1 MSDFSNINFEAKS
14 RITGD
19 DTPFRNAKVK
29 VFGVGGAGGNTVNR
43 MKQMN
48 IEGVEYYAV
57 NTDAMALDQSLA
69 DHKILIGE
77 KSTRN
82 LGAGMDPEMGRK
94 AVEENIDDLRNAMKG
109 ADLVFVTAGMGG
121 GTGTGAAPVVAN
133 IAREEGVLTVA
144 VVTKPFRFEG
154 NVRNSLAQR
163 GVDALREAADT
174 IIVIENKK
182 LLNLIQNTNKSATVD
197 EAFKMADEI
206 LGNAVQSICSI
217 MFRHGLVHVDFAD
230 IRKVMLKG
238 GSALMGTGTA
248 EGEGRGVAAADSA
261 LSSPLLEDIDIK
273 GASGVLINVS
283 HGENYSLLEH
293 NEAMEHIYD
302 AVGEEGCPNIIVGD
316 ITLPE
321 LGDKVCITIIATG
334 CGGTNNAAAPCY
346 AGIGSNAYQQAQ
358 AYQQPAPVQAAT
370 PRPTTNF
377 LALAGRATAAMPTAA
392 PTVAAQ
398 TVSQRVASVPASA
411 MATAQTQSYANS
423 APTQAYAAAP
433 SYAAPTQAYSASAP
447 SYGASQTNSYA
458 APTRQA
464 SAAPVNLAAA
474 MFSPASS
481 FASPNFDA
489 NKAGFAEETVAP
501 SASSMRESEEMPAA
515 AEADPLSNGSNFAGS
530 YAKQEQRVEQN
541 DYMTPAFKRNQS
553 NYDDALKESN
563 IDYDMPAFMRM
574 NSDLF

>member
-14 RITGD
+14 RVTGD

-48 IEGVEYYAV
+48 IEGVEYYAI

-94 AVEENIDDLRNAMKG
+94 AVEENIDDLRDAMKG

-121 GTGTGAAPVVAN
+121 GTGTGAAPIVAN

-154 NVRNSLAQR
+154 NVRNSLAQN
-163 GVDALREAADT
+163 GVRALREAADT

-182 LLNLIQNTNKSATVD
+182 LLNLIQNTNKNATVD

-230 IRKVMLKG
+230 IRKVMLHG

-248 EGEGRGVAAADSA
+248 EGEGRGVAAADAA
-261 LSSPLLEDIDIK
+261 LSSPLLEDIDIQ

-302 AVGEEGCPNIIVGD
+302 AVGEEGNPNIIVGD

-334 CGGTNNAAAPCY
+334 CGGTNNAAAVNY
-346 AGIGSNAYQQAQ
+346 GGIAGSFPQATGYQ
-358 AYQQPAPVQAAT
+358 PTVQAAT

-377 LALAGRATAAMPTAA
+377 VALAGRSTAAMPTASMATA
-392 PTVAAQ
+392 PTVAAPAV
-398 TVSQRVASVPASA
+398 TQRTVPAA
-411 MATAQTQSYANS
+411 PAYAS
-423 APTQAYAAAP
+423 APTQTYASPAR
-433 SYAAPTQAYSASAP
+433 PTTPINQ
-447 SYGASQTNSYA
+447 
-458 APTRQA
+458 
-464 SAAPVNLAAA
+464 AAA
-474 MFSPASS
+474 MFAPASS

-489 NKAGFAEETVAP
+489 KASYAEEVV
-501 SASSMRESEEMPAA
+501 ASSAATATLRETEEMPGV
-515 AEADPLSNGSNFAGS
+515 AEADPLSSGNYAGS
-530 YAKQEQRVEQN
+530 YAKQEPRMMAQSEQTSSV
-541 DYMTPAFKRNQS
+541 DYGTPAFVRNQKAPE
-553 NYDDALKESN
+553 DALKESN
-563 IDYDMPAFMRM
+563 VDYELPAFMRM

>member
-1 MSDFSNINFEAKS
+1 MSDYENINFEAMS

-19 DTPFRNAKVK
+19 DTPSRNAKVK

-48 IEGVEYYAV
+48 IEGVEYYAI

-94 AVEENIDDLRNAMKG
+94 AVEENIDDLKKAMMG

-121 GTGTGAAPVVAN
+121 GTGTGAAPIVATV
-133 IAREEGVLTVA
+133 ARELGILTVA

-154 NVRNSLAQR
+154 NVRNSLAQN
-163 GVDALREAADT
+163 GVRALREAADT

-182 LLNLIQNTNKSATVD
+182 LLNLIQNTNKNATVD

-248 EGEGRGVAAADSA
+248 EGEGRGVAAADAA
-261 LSSPLLEDIDIK
+261 LSSPLLEDIDIQ

-302 AVGEEGCPNIIVGD
+302 AVGEEGNPNIIVGD

-334 CGGTNNAAAPCY
+334 CGGTNNAAAVGY
-346 AGIGSNAYQQAQ
+346 AGVGTAGFQSAYQAP
-358 AYQQPAPVQAAT
+358 AAPVQAT

-377 LALAGRATAAMPTAA
+377 VALAGRSTAAMPSAMPTAA
-392 PTVAAQ
+392 MQAAPTVVAPAVTQ
-398 TVSQRVASVPASA
+398 RTVS
-411 MATAQTQSYANS
+411 
-423 APTQAYAAAP
+423 AAP
-433 SYAAPTQAYSASAP
+433 SYAAPQSTYASAARP
-447 SYGASQTNSYA
+447 
-458 APTRQA
+458 
-464 SAAPVNLAAA
+464 AAPVNQAAA
-474 MFSPASS
+474 MFAPASS

-489 NKAGFAEETVAP
+489 KASYAEEAVA
-501 SASSMRESEEMPAA
+501 ATATATLRETEEMPGAA
-515 AEADPLSNGSNFAGS
+515 DADPLSNGN
-530 YAKQEQRVEQN
+530 YANTFKQESRPAQTEQVN
-541 DYMTPAFKRNQS
+541 TVDYGTPAFMRNQKGS
-553 NYDDALKESN
+553 EDALKESN
-563 IDYDMPAFMRM
+563 VDYDLPAFMRM
-574 NSDLF
+574 NDLF

>member
-1 MSDFSNINFEAKS
+1 MSDFENINFEAMS

-19 DTPFRNAKVK
+19 DTPSRNAKVK

-48 IEGVEYYAV
+48 IEGVEYYAI

-94 AVEENIDDLRNAMKG
+94 AVEENIDDLKKAMVG

-121 GTGTGAAPVVAN
+121 GTGTGAAPIVATV
-133 IAREEGVLTVA
+133 ARELGILTVA

-154 NVRNSLAQR
+154 NVRNSLAQN
-163 GVDALREAADT
+163 GVRALREAADT

-182 LLNLIQNTNKSATVD
+182 LLNLIQNTNKNATVD

-248 EGEGRGVAAADSA
+248 EGEGRGVAAADAA
-261 LSSPLLEDIDIK
+261 LSSPLLEDIDIQ

-302 AVGEEGCPNIIVGD
+302 AVGEEGNPNIIVGD

-334 CGGTNNAAAPCY
+334 CGGTNNAAAAGY
-346 AGIGSNAYQQAQ
+346 ATMNAAAAYQQT
-358 AYQQPAPVQAAT
+358 AYQPQVAPVQAT

-377 LALAGRATAAMPTAA
+377 VALAGRATAAMPAAMPTAA
-392 PTVAAQ
+392 MPTAAMTAQTVAAPAVTQ
-398 TVSQRVASVPASA
+398 RTVS
-411 MATAQTQSYANS
+411 
-423 APTQAYAAAP
+423 AAP
-433 SYAAPTQAYSASAP
+433 SYASMPQYASPARP
-447 SYGASQTNSYA
+447 ATPINQ
-458 APTRQA
+458 
-464 SAAPVNLAAA
+464 AAA
-474 MFSPASS
+474 MFAPASS

-489 NKAGFAEETVAP
+489 KASYAEESVATATKTV
-501 SASSMRESEEMPAA
+501 RETEEMPGAA
-515 AEADPLSNGSNFAGS
+515 DADPLSNGN
-530 YAKQEQRVEQN
+530 YASSLNKQESRPAQTEQVSAV
-541 DYMTPAFKRNQS
+541 DYGTPAFMRNQKGS
-553 NYDDALKESN
+553 EDALKESN
-563 IDYDMPAFMRM
+563 VDYDLPAFMRM
-574 NSDLF
+574 NDLF

>member
-1 MSDFSNINFEAKS
+1 MSDFENINFEAKS

-19 DTPFRNAKVK
+19 DAPSRNAKVK

-48 IEGVEYYAV
+48 IEGVEYYAI

-94 AVEENIDDLRNAMKG
+94 AVEENIDDLKKSMMG

-121 GTGTGAAPVVAN
+121 GTGTGAAPIVATV
-133 IAREEGVLTVA
+133 ARELGILTVA

-154 NVRNSLAQR
+154 NVRNSLAQN
-163 GVDALREAADT
+163 GVRALREAADT

-182 LLNLIQNTNKSATVD
+182 LLNLIQNTNKNATVD

-248 EGEGRGVAAADSA
+248 EGEGRGVAAADAA
-261 LSSPLLEDIDIK
+261 LSSPLLEDIDIQ

-302 AVGEEGCPNIIVGD
+302 AVGEEGNPNIIVGD

-334 CGGTNNAAAPCY
+334 CGGTNNAAAVNY
-346 AGIGSNAYQQAQ
+346 AGIGSAAYQQAQ
-358 AYQQPAPVQAAT
+358 TYQAAAAPVQAAT

-377 LALAGRATAAMPTAA
+377 VALAGRATAAMPTAPMAAA
-392 PTVAAQ
+392 PTVAAPAV
-398 TVSQRVASVPASA
+398 TQRVVPA
-411 MATAQTQSYANS
+411 TA
-423 APTQAYAAAP
+423 PAAP
-433 SYAAPTQAYSASAP
+433 SYMAPQNTYASA
-447 SYGASQTNSYA
+447 A
-458 APTRQA
+458 RQ
-464 SAAPVNLAAA
+464 AAPVNTAAA
-474 MFSPASS
+474 MFAPASS
-481 FASPNFDA
+481 FASPSFDV
-489 NKAGFAEETVAP
+489 KAGYAEEAVATKTV
-501 SASSMRESEEMPAA
+501 RETEEMPGI
-515 AEADPLSNGSNFAGS
+515 AEADPLSNGN
-530 YAKQEQRVEQN
+530 YASSFKQESRPAQTEQVSAV
-541 DYMTPAFKRNQS
+541 DYDTPAFMRNQKAPE
-553 NYDDALKESN
+553 DALKESN
-563 IDYDMPAFMRM
+563 VDYDLPAFMRM

>member
-182 LLNLIQNTNKSATVD
+182 LLNLIQNTNKNATVD

-248 EGEGRGVAAADSA
+248 EGEGRGVAAADAA
-261 LSSPLLEDIDIK
+261 LSSPLLEDIDIQ

-302 AVGEEGCPNIIVGD
+302 AVGEEGNPNIIVGD

-334 CGGTNNAAAPCY
+334 CGGTNNAAAAGY
-346 AGIGSNAYQQAQ
+346 ATMNAAAAYQQT
-358 AYQQPAPVQAAT
+358 AYQPQVAPVQAT

-377 LALAGRATAAMPTAA
+377 VALAGRATAAMPAAMPTAA
-392 PTVAAQ
+392 MAAQ
-398 TVSQRVASVPASA
+398 TVAAPAVTQRTVS
-411 MATAQTQSYANS
+411 
-423 APTQAYAAAP
+423 AAP
-433 SYAAPTQAYSASAP
+433 SYAAP
-447 SYGASQTNSYA
+447 SQYT
-458 APTRQA
+458 
-464 SAAPVNLAAA
+464 SAARPATPINQAAA
-474 MFSPASS
+474 MFAPASS

-489 NKAGFAEETVAP
+489 KASYAEESVATATKTV
-501 SASSMRESEEMPAA
+501 RETEEMPGAA
-515 AEADPLSNGSNFAGS
+515 DADPLSNGN
-530 YAKQEQRVEQN
+530 YANSLNKQESRPAQTEQVSAV
-541 DYMTPAFKRNQS
+541 DYGTPAFMRNQKGS
-553 NYDDALKESN
+553 EDALKESN
-563 IDYDMPAFMRM
+563 VDYDLPAFMRM
-574 NSDLF
+574 NDLF

>member
-1 MSDFSNINFEAKS
+1 MSDFENINFEAMS

-19 DTPFRNAKVK
+19 DTPSRNAKVK

-48 IEGVEYYAV
+48 IEGVEYYAI

-94 AVEENIDDLRNAMKG
+94 AVEENIDDLKKSMMG

-121 GTGTGAAPVVAN
+121 GTGTGAAPIVATV
-133 IAREEGVLTVA
+133 ARELGILTVA

-154 NVRNSLAQR
+154 NVRNSLAQN
-163 GVDALREAADT
+163 GVRALREAADT

-182 LLNLIQNTNKSATVD
+182 LLNLIQNTNKNATVD

-248 EGEGRGVAAADSA
+248 EGEGRGVAAADAA
-261 LSSPLLEDIDIK
+261 LSSPLLEDIDIQ

-302 AVGEEGCPNIIVGD
+302 AVGEEGNPNIIVGD

-334 CGGTNNAAAPCY
+334 CGGTNNAAAVNY
-346 AGIGSNAYQQAQ
+346 AGIGSAAYQQAQ
-358 AYQQPAPVQAAT
+358 AQTYQAAAAPVQAAT

-377 LALAGRATAAMPTAA
+377 VALAGRATAAMPTAPMAAA
-392 PTVAAQ
+392 PTVAAPAV
-398 TVSQRVASVPASA
+398 TQRVVPA
-411 MATAQTQSYANS
+411 TA
-423 APTQAYAAAP
+423 PAAP
-433 SYAAPTQAYSASAP
+433 SYMAPQSAYASA
-447 SYGASQTNSYA
+447 A
-458 APTRQA
+458 ARP
-464 SAAPVNLAAA
+464 AAPVNTAAA
-474 MFSPASS
+474 MFAPAAS
-481 FASPNFDA
+481 FASPSFDV
-489 NKAGFAEETVAP
+489 KAGYAEEAVATKTV
-501 SASSMRESEEMPAA
+501 RETEEMPGV
-515 AEADPLSNGSNFAGS
+515 AEADPLSNGS
-530 YAKQEQRVEQN
+530 YASSFKQESRPAQTEQVSAV
-541 DYMTPAFKRNQS
+541 DYDTPAFMRNQKAPE
-553 NYDDALKESN
+553 DALKESN
-563 IDYDMPAFMRM
+563 VDYDLPAFMRM

>member
-94 AVEENIDDLRNAMKG
+94 AVEENIDELRNAMKG

-154 NVRNSLAQR
+154 NVRNSLAQN
-163 GVDALREAADT
+163 GVRALREAADT

-182 LLNLIQNTNKSATVD
+182 LLNLIQNTNKNATVD

-248 EGEGRGVAAADSA
+248 EGEGRGVAAADAA
-261 LSSPLLEDIDIK
+261 LSSPLLEDIDIQ

-302 AVGEEGCPNIIVGD
+302 AVGEEGNPNIIVGD

-334 CGGTNNAAAPCY
+334 CGGTNNAAAVNY
-346 AGIGSNAYQQAQ
+346 GGIAGSFPQAQ
-358 AYQQPAPVQAAT
+358 AYPQTHAVQAAT

-377 LALAGRATAAMPTAA
+377 VALAGRNTAAMQAAA

-398 TVSQRVASVPASA
+398 SVQRTVAAPAATMVAP
-411 MATAQTQSYANS
+411 TYGAQQ
-423 APTQAYAAAP
+423 TQAYAASAP
-433 SYAAPTQAYSASAP
+433 SYAAPTQN
-447 SYGASQTNSYA
+447 YGAAQQNYA
-458 APTRQA
+458 APSRQTPA
-464 SAAPVNLAAA
+464 TPINQAAA
-474 MFSPASS
+474 MFAPDYT
-481 FASPNFDA
+481 FASPKFDA
-489 NKAGFAEETVAP
+489 KAGFAEETVP
-501 SASSMRESEEMPAA
+501 ASTASTLRDSEELPAA
-515 AEADPLSNGSNFAGS
+515 ADTDPMSNGNYASS
-530 YAKQEQRVEQN
+530 YAKQEQRAEQ
-541 DYMTPAFKRNQS
+541 DYSTPAFKRNQS

-563 IDYDMPAFMRM
+563 IDYEMPAFMRM

>member
-1 MSDFSNINFEAKS
+1 MSDFENINFEAMS

-19 DTPFRNAKVK
+19 DTPSRNAKVK

-48 IEGVEYYAV
+48 IEGVEYYAI
-57 NTDAMALDQSLA
+57 NTDAMALDKSLA
-69 DHKILIGE
+69 DHKNLIGE

-154 NVRNSLAQR
+154 NVRNALAQS

-197 EAFKMADEI
+197 EAFRMADEI

-248 EGEGRGVAAADSA
+248 EGEGRGVAAADAA
-261 LSSPLLEDIDIK
+261 LTSPLLEDIDIQ

-334 CGGTNNAAAPCY
+334 CGGTNRNMGGYASYQAA
-346 AGIGSNAYQQAQ
+346 STYQQTSV
-358 AYQQPAPVQAAT
+358 QPAPVQAT

-377 LALAGRATAAMPTAA
+377 LALAGRNTAAMQAAA

-398 TVSQRVASVPASA
+398 TVQRVAAAPTAAMSAAPAQA
-411 MATAQTQSYANS
+411 YTAPTQSYSAPAQAYKAPTQSYS
-423 APTQAYAAAP
+423 APTQNYAASSRP
-433 SYAAPTQAYSASAP
+433 STPM
-447 SYGASQTNSYA
+447 SQ
-458 APTRQA
+458 
-464 SAAPVNLAAA
+464 AAA
-474 MFSPASS
+474 MFAPPSS

-489 NKAGFAEETVAP
+489 KANFTEETVGG
-501 SASSMRESEEMPAA
+501 STSSTLRESEELPAA
-515 AEADPLSNGSNFAGS
+515 AEADPLSNGNYAGS
-530 YAKQEQRVEQN
+530 YAKQEQAAEQN
-541 DYMTPAFKRNQS
+541 DPYKTPAFIRNQN
-553 NYDDALKESN
+553 NYDALKERD

-574 NSDLF
+574 SADMF

>member
-1 MSDFSNINFEAKS
+1 MSDFANINFEAKS

-154 NVRNSLAQR
+154 NVRNSLAQN
-163 GVDALREAADT
+163 GVNALREAADT

-248 EGEGRGVAAADSA
+248 EGEGRGVAAADAA
-261 LSSPLLEDIDIK
+261 LSSPLLEDIDIQ

-334 CGGTNNAAAPCY
+334 CGGTNNAAAKNYGGFSGAFP
-346 AGIGSNAYQQAQ
+346 QTPVF
-358 AYQQPAPVQAAT
+358 QQPAPVQAAT

-377 LALAGRATAAMPTAA
+377 VALAGRNTAAMPSAMQAA
-392 PTVAAQ
+392 PTVAAPAV
-398 TVSQRVASVPASA
+398 TQRVVPAAPTSA
-411 MATAQTQSYANS
+411 MSAAPAYGAQ
-423 APTQAYAAAP
+423 TQAYAAPAP
-433 SYAAPTQAYSASAP
+433 SYAAPTQNL
-447 SYGASQTNSYA
+447 GATQQSYA
-458 APTRQA
+458 APSRQN
-464 SAAPVNLAAA
+464 PTTPINQAAA
-474 MFSPASS
+474 MFAPDYS
-481 FASPNFDA
+481 FASPKFDA
-489 NKAGFAEETVAP
+489 KAGFAEETVQAP
-501 SASSMRESEEMPAA
+501 TTSTLRESEEMPAA
-515 AEADPLSNGSNFAGS
+515 ADADPLSNGNYTGS
-530 YAKQEQRVEQN
+530 YMKQEQNAEQN
-541 DYMTPAFKRNQS
+541 DPYKTPAFMRNQN
-553 NYDDALKESN
+553 NYDALKERD

-574 NSDLF
+574 SSDMF

>member
-1 MSDFSNINFEAKS
+1 MSDFENINFEAMS

-19 DTPFRNAKVK
+19 DTPSRNAKVK

-48 IEGVEYYAV
+48 IEGVEYYAI

-94 AVEENIDDLRNAMKG
+94 AVEENIDDLKKAMMG

-121 GTGTGAAPVVAN
+121 GTGTGAAPIVATV
-133 IAREEGVLTVA
+133 ARELGILTVA

-154 NVRNSLAQR
+154 NVRNSLAQN
-163 GVDALREAADT
+163 GVRALREAADT

-182 LLNLIQNTNKSATVD
+182 LLNLIQNTNKNATVD

-238 GSALMGTGTA
+238 GSALMGTGYA
-248 EGEGRGVAAADSA
+248 EGEGRGVAAADAA
-261 LSSPLLEDIDIK
+261 LSSPLLEDIDIQ

-302 AVGEEGCPNIIVGD
+302 AVGEEGNPNIIVGD

-334 CGGTNNAAAPCY
+334 CGGSNNAAAVNY
-346 AGIGSNAYQQAQ
+346 AGIGTAAYQQAHSQ
-358 AYQQPAPVQAAT
+358 AFQTAAAPVQAAT

-377 LALAGRATAAMPTAA
+377 VALAGRATAAMPAAPMAAA
-392 PTVAAQ
+392 PTVAAPAV
-398 TVSQRVASVPASA
+398 TQRVVPAA
-411 MATAQTQSYANS
+411 PAYTAPQS
-423 APTQAYAAAP
+423 TF
-433 SYAAPTQAYSASAP
+433 ASARP
-447 SYGASQTNSYA
+447 
-458 APTRQA
+458 
-464 SAAPVNLAAA
+464 AAPVNQAAA
-474 MFSPASS
+474 MFAPASS
-481 FASPNFDA
+481 FASPSFDA
-489 NKAGFAEETVAP
+489 KAGYAEEAVAT
-501 SASSMRESEEMPAA
+501 ATATKTIRETEEMPGV
-515 AEADPLSNGSNFAGS
+515 AEADPLSSGNFANS
-530 YAKQEQRVEQN
+530 FTQESRPAQTEQVN
-541 DYMTPAFKRNQS
+541 AVDYGTPAFMRNQKGS
-553 NYDDALKESN
+553 EDALKESN
-563 IDYDMPAFMRM
+563 VDYDLPAFMRM

>member
-1 MSDFSNINFEAKS
+1 MSDFANINFEATS

-19 DTPFRNAKVK
+19 ESPSRNAKVK

-48 IEGVEYYAV
+48 IEGVEYYAI
-57 NTDAMALDQSLA
+57 NTDSMALDQSLA

-94 AVEENIDDLRNAMKG
+94 AVEENIDDLKRAMVG

-121 GTGTGAAPVVAN
+121 GTGTGAAPIVATV
-133 IAREEGVLTVA
+133 ARELGILTVA

-154 NVRNSLAQR
+154 NVRNSLAQS
-163 GVDALREAADT
+163 GVRALREAADT

-248 EGEGRGVAAADSA
+248 EGEGRGVAAADAA
-261 LSSPLLEDIDIK
+261 LSSPLLEDIDIQ

-302 AVGEEGCPNIIVGD
+302 AVGEDGNPNIIVGD

-334 CGGTNNAAAPCY
+334 CGGTNNAAAVNY
-346 AGIGSNAYQQAQ
+346 AGVGTAAYQQAQ
-358 AYQQPAPVQAAT
+358 GFQAPAYQPAAAPVQAAT

-377 LALAGRATAAMPTAA
+377 VALAGRATAAMPTAA
-392 PTVAAQ
+392 MPTAAMTAAPTVMAPAV
-398 TVSQRVASVPASA
+398 TQRVVS
-411 MATAQTQSYANS
+411 
-423 APTQAYAAAP
+423 AAP
-433 SYAAPTQAYSASAP
+433 SYASVPQSSYASAARP
-447 SYGASQTNSYA
+447 
-458 APTRQA
+458 
-464 SAAPVNLAAA
+464 AAPVNAAAA
-474 MFSPASS
+474 MFAPASS

-489 NKAGFAEETVAP
+489 KTGYAEEAVAT
-501 SASSMRESEEMPAA
+501 ATLRETEEMPGV
-515 AEADPLSNGSNFAGS
+515 AEADPLSSGN
-530 YAKQEQRVEQN
+530 YASSFGKQESRSATEQVSAV
-541 DYMTPAFKRNQS
+541 DYGTPAFMRNQKAPE
-553 NYDDALKESN
+553 DALKESN
-563 IDYDMPAFMRM
+563 VDYDLPAFMRM

>member
-1 MSDFSNINFEAKS
+1 MSDFENINFEAKS

-19 DTPFRNAKVK
+19 DAPSRNAKVK

-48 IEGVEYYAV
+48 IEGVEYYAI

-94 AVEENIDDLRNAMKG
+94 AVEENIDDLKKSMMG

-121 GTGTGAAPVVAN
+121 GTGTGAAPIVATV
-133 IAREEGVLTVA
+133 ARELGILTVA

-154 NVRNSLAQR
+154 NVRNSLAQN
-163 GVDALREAADT
+163 GVRALREAADT

-182 LLNLIQNTNKSATVD
+182 LLNLIQNTNKNATVD

-248 EGEGRGVAAADSA
+248 EGEGRGVAAADAA
-261 LSSPLLEDIDIK
+261 LSSPLLEDIDIQ

-293 NEAMEHIYD
+293 SDAMDHIYEK
-302 AVGEEGCPNIIVGD
+302 VGEAGNPNIIIGD
-316 ITLPE
+316 ITDPA

-334 CGGTNNAAAPCY
+334 CGGTAVNQPKVNTTS
-346 AGIGSNAYQQAQ
+346 AGFGFGNFTVPQQTI
-358 AYQQPAPVQAAT
+358 QQSAPVQQVPAAPAGIQQAT
-370 PRPTTNF
+370 PRPTGFNVF
-377 LALAGRATAAMPTAA
+377 DF
-392 PTVAAQ
+392 Q
-398 TVSQRVASVPASA
+398 TVKPEAPAMTSSLPSLTETSVMRS
-411 MATAQTQSYANS
+411 
-423 APTQAYAAAP
+423 
-433 SYAAPTQAYSASAP
+433 
-447 SYGASQTNSYA
+447 
-458 APTRQA
+458 
-464 SAAPVNLAAA
+464 VNAA
-474 MFSPASS
+474 MFS
-481 FASPNFDA
+481 SPEFNA
-489 NKAGFAEETVAP
+489 AAPAEEEVVSQGSETSEMSAVAEEDRMNGGVPAYEAP
-501 SASSMRESEEMPAA
+501 SYET
-515 AEADPLSNGSNFAGS
+515 
-530 YAKQEQRVEQN
+530 Q
-541 DYMTPAFKRNQS
+541 
-553 NYDDALKESN
+553 
-563 IDYDMPAFMRM
+563 YDMPAYARNAANGATVTMERPAATRQEVVEEPAPATPATIDFSLPAYLRNRM
-574 NSDLF
+574 NTNNF

>member
-1 MSDFSNINFEAKS
+1 MSDFENINFEAMS

-19 DTPFRNAKVK
+19 DTPSRNAKVK

-48 IEGVEYYAV
+48 IEGVEYYAI

-94 AVEENIDDLRNAMKG
+94 AVEENIDDLKKAMMG

-121 GTGTGAAPVVAN
+121 GTGTGAAPIVATV
-133 IAREEGVLTVA
+133 ARELGILTVA

-154 NVRNSLAQR
+154 NVRNSLAQN
-163 GVDALREAADT
+163 GVRALREAADT

-182 LLNLIQNTNKSATVD
+182 LLNLIQNTNKNATVD

-248 EGEGRGVAAADSA
+248 EGEGRGGAAADAA
-261 LSSPLLEDIDIK
+261 LSSPLLEDIDIQ

-302 AVGEEGCPNIIVGD
+302 AVGEEGNPNIIVGD

-334 CGGTNNAAAPCY
+334 CGGTNNAAAVNY
-346 AGIGSNAYQQAQ
+346 AGIGTAAYQMNPAQAQ
-358 AYQQPAPVQAAT
+358 YQASAAPVQAAT

-377 LALAGRATAAMPTAA
+377 LALAGRNTAAMPTASMSAA
-392 PTVAAQ
+392 PTVATPAV
-398 TVSQRVASVPASA
+398 TQRVVPATAPATPSYTA
-411 MATAQTQSYANS
+411 PQSTYASATA
-423 APTQAYAAAP
+423 
-433 SYAAPTQAYSASAP
+433 
-447 SYGASQTNSYA
+447 
-458 APTRQA
+458 RQ
-464 SAAPVNLAAA
+464 AAPVNTAAA
-474 MFSPASS
+474 MFAPAAS
-481 FASPNFDA
+481 FASPSFDA
-489 NKAGFAEETVAP
+489 KAGYAEEAVA
-501 SASSMRESEEMPAA
+501 AVKTARETEEMPGAA
-515 AEADPLSNGSNFAGS
+515 DADPLSNGN
-530 YAKQEQRVEQN
+530 YANTIKQESRSAQTEQVSAV
-541 DYMTPAFKRNQS
+541 DYGTPAFMRNQKGS
-553 NYDDALKESN
+553 EDALKESN
-563 IDYDMPAFMRM
+563 VDYDLPAFMRM
-574 NSDLF
+574 NDLF

>member
-1 MSDFSNINFEAKS
+1 MSEFANINFEATS

-19 DTPFRNAKVK
+19 VVPFKNAKVK

-48 IEGVEYYAV
+48 IDGVEFYAI

-77 KSTRN
+77 KSTKN

-94 AVEENIDDLRNAMKG
+94 AVEENVEDLREAMKG

-121 GTGTGAAPVVAN
+121 GTGTGAAPVVASV
-133 IAREEGVLTVA
+133 ARELGILTVA

-154 NVRNSLAQR
+154 NVRNTLAMA
-163 GVDALREAADT
+163 GVRNLREAADT

-238 GSALMGTGTA
+238 GNALMGTGSA
-248 EGEGRGVAAADSA
+248 EGEGRGIAAADAA
-261 LSSPLLEDIDIK
+261 LSSPLLEDIDIE

-302 AVGEEGCPNIIVGD
+302 TVGEKGNPNIIIGD

-334 CGGTNNAAAPCY
+334 CGGTSRISQDTVKAAASSVTAAPKQAVGVSTY
-346 AGIGSNAYQQAQ
+346 GSISIPQQPVQQA
-358 AYQQPAPVQAAT
+358 PATSGVQKAT
-370 PRPTTNF
+370 PRPTSTNF
-377 LALAGRATAAMPTAA
+377 AALAHANAPQTAAMAY
-392 PTVAAQ
+392 AQ
-398 TVSQRVASVPASA
+398 PQQ
-411 MATAQTQSYANS
+411 MYA
-423 APTQAYAAAP
+423 QAYAQPQMAYAQPMYAQQPVQQGAYAQP
-433 SYAAPTQAYSASAP
+433 SYAASGAMPAFGETASYASSRFDAQAPVAEKVASATK
-447 SYGASQTNSYA
+447 SVS
-458 APTRQA
+458 R
-464 SAAPVNLAAA
+464 
-474 MFSPASS
+474 
-481 FASPNFDA
+481 
-489 NKAGFAEETVAP
+489 
-501 SASSMRESEEMPAA
+501 EEMPGMAD
-515 AEADPLSNGSNFAGS
+515 ADPLSNGNFTSSYGSVSSSQTSSLDDSFNSN
-530 YAKQEQRVEQN
+530 AKDQDIYKTPSIMRMKEDSAFKSGDV
-541 DYMTPAFKRNQS
+541 DYDLPAFLR
-553 NYDDALKESN
+553 
-563 IDYDMPAFMRM
+563 
-574 NSDLF
+574 NSDAF

>member
-1 MSDFSNINFEAKS
+1 MSDFENINFEAMS

-19 DTPFRNAKVK
+19 DTPSRNAKVK

-48 IEGVEYYAV
+48 IEGVEYYAI

-94 AVEENIDDLRNAMKG
+94 AVEENIDDLKKAMMG

-121 GTGTGAAPVVAN
+121 GTGTGAAPIVATV
-133 IAREEGVLTVA
+133 ARELGILTVA

-154 NVRNSLAQR
+154 NVRNSLAQN
-163 GVDALREAADT
+163 GVRALREAADT

-182 LLNLIQNTNKSATVD
+182 LLNLIQNTNKNATVD

-248 EGEGRGVAAADSA
+248 EGEGRGVAAADAA
-261 LSSPLLEDIDIK
+261 LSSPLLEDIDIQ

-302 AVGEEGCPNIIVGD
+302 AVGEEGNPNIIVGD

-334 CGGTNNAAAPCY
+334 CGGSNNAAAVNY
-346 AGIGSNAYQQAQ
+346 AGIGTAAYQQAYQ
-358 AYQQPAPVQAAT
+358 APAAPVQAT

-377 LALAGRATAAMPTAA
+377 VALAGRATAAMPTAA
-392 PTVAAQ
+392 MPTNSMTAQTVAAPAV
-398 TVSQRVASVPASA
+398 TQRVVP
-411 MATAQTQSYANS
+411 
-423 APTQAYAAAP
+423 
-433 SYAAPTQAYSASAP
+433 AAPTPTYASAP
-447 SYGASQTNSYA
+447 QSSYA
-458 APTRQA
+458 SATRP
-464 SAAPVNLAAA
+464 AAPINQAAA
-474 MFSPASS
+474 MFAPASS
-481 FASPNFDA
+481 FASPSFDA
-489 NKAGFAEETVAP
+489 KAGYAEEAVATTT
-501 SASSMRESEEMPAA
+501 ATLRETEEMPGV
-515 AEADPLSNGSNFAGS
+515 AEADPLSNGN
-530 YAKQEQRVEQN
+530 YASSFKQESRPAQTEQVN
-541 DYMTPAFKRNQS
+541 AVDYGTPAFMRNQKAPE
-553 NYDDALKESN
+553 DALKESN
-563 IDYDMPAFMRM
+563 VDYDLPAFMRM

>member
-1 MSDFSNINFEAKS
+1 MSDFANINFEAKS
-14 RITGD
+14 RVTGD

-48 IEGVEYYAV
+48 IEGVEYYAI

-94 AVEENIDDLRNAMKG
+94 AVEENIDDLRDAMKG

-121 GTGTGAAPVVAN
+121 GTGTGAAPIVAN

-154 NVRNSLAQR
+154 NVRNSLAQN
-163 GVDALREAADT
+163 GVRALREAADT

-182 LLNLIQNTNKSATVD
+182 LLNLIQNTNKNATVD

-230 IRKVMLKG
+230 IRKVMLHG

-248 EGEGRGVAAADSA
+248 EGEGRGVAAADAA
-261 LSSPLLEDIDIK
+261 LSSPLLEDIDIQ

-302 AVGEEGCPNIIVGD
+302 AVGEEGNPNIIVGD

-334 CGGTNNAAAPCY
+334 CGGTNNAAAAGY
-346 AGIGSNAYQQAQ
+346 ATMNAAAAYQQT
-358 AYQQPAPVQAAT
+358 AYQPQVAPVQAT

-377 LALAGRATAAMPTAA
+377 VALAGRATAAMPAAMPTAA
-392 PTVAAQ
+392 MAAQ
-398 TVSQRVASVPASA
+398 TVAAPAVTQRTVS
-411 MATAQTQSYANS
+411 
-423 APTQAYAAAP
+423 AAP
-433 SYAAPTQAYSASAP
+433 SYASVPQY
-447 SYGASQTNSYA
+447 
-458 APTRQA
+458 A
-464 SAAPVNLAAA
+464 SAARPATPINQAAA
-474 MFSPASS
+474 MFAPASS
-481 FASPNFDA
+481 FASPSFDA
-489 NKAGFAEETVAP
+489 KASYAEESVATAAKTV
-501 SASSMRESEEMPAA
+501 RETEEMPGAA
-515 AEADPLSNGSNFAGS
+515 DADPLSNGN
-530 YAKQEQRVEQN
+530 YASSLNKQESRPAQTEQVSAV
-541 DYMTPAFKRNQS
+541 DYGTPAFMRNQKGS
-553 NYDDALKESN
+553 EDALKESN
-563 IDYDMPAFMRM
+563 VDYDLPAFMRM
-574 NSDLF
+574 NDLF

>member
-1 MSDFSNINFEAKS
+1 MSDFANINFEAMS

-19 DTPFRNAKVK
+19 DTPTRNAKVK

-48 IEGVEYYAV
+48 IEGVEYYAI

-94 AVEENIDDLRNAMKG
+94 AVEENIDDLKKAMMG

-121 GTGTGAAPVVAN
+121 GTGTGAAPIVATV
-133 IAREEGVLTVA
+133 ARELGILTVA

-154 NVRNSLAQR
+154 NVRNSLAQN
-163 GVDALREAADT
+163 GVRALREAADT

-248 EGEGRGVAAADSA
+248 EGEGRGVAAADAA
-261 LSSPLLEDIDIK
+261 LSSPLLEDIDIQ

-302 AVGEEGCPNIIVGD
+302 AVGEEGNPNIIVGD

-334 CGGTNNAAAPCY
+334 CGGTNNAAAVNY
-346 AGIGSNAYQQAQ
+346 AGIGSAAYQQAQ
-358 AYQQPAPVQAAT
+358 AQTYQAAAAPVQAAT

-377 LALAGRATAAMPTAA
+377 VALAGRATAAMPTAPMAAA
-392 PTVAAQ
+392 PTVAAPAV
-398 TVSQRVASVPASA
+398 TQRVVPA
-411 MATAQTQSYANS
+411 TA
-423 APTQAYAAAP
+423 PAAP
-433 SYAAPTQAYSASAP
+433 SYMAPQNTYASA
-447 SYGASQTNSYA
+447 A
-458 APTRQA
+458 RQ
-464 SAAPVNLAAA
+464 AAPVNTAAA
-474 MFSPASS
+474 MFAPASS
-481 FASPNFDA
+481 FASPSFDV
-489 NKAGFAEETVAP
+489 KAGYAEEAVATKTV
-501 SASSMRESEEMPAA
+501 RETEEMPGV
-515 AEADPLSNGSNFAGS
+515 AEADPLSNGN
-530 YAKQEQRVEQN
+530 YASSFKQESRPAQTEQVSAV
-541 DYMTPAFKRNQS
+541 DYDTPAFMRNQKAPE
-553 NYDDALKESN
+553 DALKESN
-563 IDYDMPAFMRM
+563 VDYDLPAFMRM